1 MTDLLSQVAAL
12 RETAQGIKTRPPT
25 AEVAAGAI
33 MVLSRQRD
41 RKAALLEFRRLY
53 GDVFADGVQGQ
64 VKADWGKRNGTKL
77 PALEKP

>member
-12 RETAQGIKTRPPT
+12 RETTQGIKTRPPT
-25 AEVAAGAI
+25 AEEAAGAI

-64 VKADWGKRNGTKL
+64 VKTDWDKRRRQK
-77 PALEKP
+77 